1 MADDELH
8 VFNHLHVVDREM
20 EDDVSQIF
28 AGAAG
33 VTEKR
38 EAFHFARLR
47 LLERLDDIR

>member
-8 VFNHLHVVDREM
+8 VFHDLHVVDREM
-20 EDDVSQIF
+20 KDDIGQSF

-38 EAFHFARLR
+38 EAFHLAHLR
-47 LLERLDDIR
+47 LLERLDYIW